1 MVIYRGYETAPMH
14 YAPAAQVAPTKTHYV
29 QSALAVP
36 KHGPAPVTTHSEP
49 KGATMSRNSM
59 SRKKRLT
66 ITAAVTAA
74 LLVAGGGAAFA
85 YWTAYGSGT
94 GTATTGTTTNFT
106 ITSLTSGASLTPG
119 GLPQTI
125 TFVVTNPGTGKQ
137 MLSSITPTVTTATA
151 PNAFPYGSCSAADYS
166 FGAPS
171 FLPGEI
177 SAGSTLTGTVTL
189 SMIDSTTNQDD
200 CKNLT
205 IPVLI
210 TAG

>member
-1 MVIYRGYETAPMH
+1 
-14 YAPAAQVAPTKTHYV
+14 
-29 QSALAVP
+29 
-36 KHGPAPVTTHSEP
+36 
-49 KGATMSRNSM
+49 MSIRTM

-106 ITSLTSGASLTPG
+106 ITSTTSGGSTGGSLTPG
-119 GLPQTI
+119 GPPQTI
-125 TFVVTNPGTGKQ
+125 TFTVTNPGAGKQ
-137 MLSSITPTVTTATA
+137 KLSTITPTITSATA
-151 PNAFPYGSCSAADYS
+151 PNVFPTTGCTAADYY
-166 FGAPS
+166 FGTPS
-171 FLPGEI
+171 VIYGEI
-177 SAGSTLTGTVTL
+177 AAGGTLSGSVTLT
-189 SMIDSTTNQDD
+189 MNDSTTDQDG
-200 CKNLT
+200 CKGLT